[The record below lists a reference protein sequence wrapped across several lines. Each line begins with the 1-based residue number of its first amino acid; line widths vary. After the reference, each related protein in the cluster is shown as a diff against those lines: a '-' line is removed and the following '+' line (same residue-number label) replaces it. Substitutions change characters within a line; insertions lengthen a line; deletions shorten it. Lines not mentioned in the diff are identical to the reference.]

1 VKRRRSSAGA
11 FFRRFEGALPSPLI
25 LHTSVLAM
33 TTANWPAIQIHA
45 KSGAEA
51 IAALKTEDYREVA
64 FPKSG
69 A

>member
-1 VKRRRSSAGA
+1 
-11 FFRRFEGALPSPLI
+11 
-25 LHTSVLAM
+25 M